1 MKEFKTI
8 QERNKYFDNILDLY
22 KSGELDKATK
32 AIQKL
37 KQKQER
43 DFLYYVYN
51 VLVSPA
57 TFSLILD
64 AIY

>member
-22 KSGELDKATK
+22 KSGKLDKANK
-32 AIQKL
+32 SIQKL
-37 KQKQER
+37 KRKEER

-51 VLVSPA
+51 VLVSPQM
-57 TFSLILD
+57 FSFVLD